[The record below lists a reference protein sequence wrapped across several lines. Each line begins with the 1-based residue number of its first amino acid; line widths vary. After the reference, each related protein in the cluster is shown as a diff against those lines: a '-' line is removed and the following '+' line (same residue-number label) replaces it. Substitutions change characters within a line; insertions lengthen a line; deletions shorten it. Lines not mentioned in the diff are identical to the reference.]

1 MHQDDRY
8 RGLATANLL
17 IVHARERVDVQKARV
32 LELNGRPV
40 ECGEAVKILR
50 SLDRSLR
57 RMLRGRAVLIK
68 QLMNSADARRV

>member
-8 RGLATANLL
+8 RGLTAANLL
-17 IVHARERVDVQKARV
+17 VVQTRERIDKQKARV
-32 LELNGRPV
+32 LALNGRS
-40 ECGEAVKILR
+40 ECGEVVKVLR

-68 QLMNSADARRV
+68 QLMNGSDARRA

>member
-8 RGLATANLL
+8 RGLAAANLL
-17 IVHARERVDVQKARV
+17 IAHARERVDAQKARV
-32 LELNGRPV
+32 LELNGRA

-68 QLMNSADARRV
+68 QLMNGSDPRRA

>member
-17 IVHARERVDVQKARV
+17 IVHARERVDAQKVRV
-32 LELNGRPV
+32 LELNGRS

-68 QLMNSADARRV
+68 QLMNGSDTRRA